1 MNKYFILDVNFFAKN
16 SYIFGYYDT
25 ILLLQLLN
33 REIILL
39 NKRAFK
45 KTLDNTIILG
55 VIIYNYKRYVMV
67 WKKYKASEEVI
78 KYKIDIKSSP
88 TGPSY
93 TNDAQ
98 LLKNTQQ
105 DRKMS

>member
-1 MNKYFILDVNFFAKN
+1 
-16 SYIFGYYDT
+16 
-25 ILLLQLLN
+25 
-33 REIILL
+33 
-39 NKRAFK
+39 
-45 KTLDNTIILG
+45 
-55 VIIYNYKRYVMV
+55 MV